1 MSLQEKIERVQNR
14 RRFGMRP
21 GLDRIEALL
30 AALDNPERGLACIH
44 VAGTNGKGSVA
55 AMAASVLQRAGLG
68 AIGLYT
74 SPHLVYFN
82 ERIRI
87 DGEPVGDAA
96 LERAL
101 DAALAAA
108 ERCAASSS
116 PGGDATFF
124 ELATAAAFFAFREAG
139 VRVAV
144 VEAGLGG
151 RLDATNVVVPVVS
164 VIVGIGLEHC
174 EWLGDTIAKI
184 AAEKAGIVKPGR
196 PVVVGAMPGEALAVI
211 ARRAAESGSPL
222 IQADAAISSRRAK
235 DGSVR
240 IAIEDGIRSL
250 TGIRFPLEAD
260 YQRGNLATAVAA
272 LEAFSQVSGIPI
284 EDDAFRAGLE
294 SVVWPCRYQTVREA
308 PRTIVDGA
316 HNPPAAEAFAS
327 SLAKRETAPLALVA
341 GFCADKDA
349 LAFLRIL
356 KPRFRVAFATETPN
370 ERTMPAA
377 EAAALMSQAGI
388 PVVAAESDWRDA
400 LAKATAWA
408 EENGGAVVVCGS
420 LFLAGAVANHFGALP
435 WRDGIK
441 AANEKLAN
449 C

>member
-1 MSLQEKIERVQNR
+1 MPLEDKIALVQGR

-30 AALDNPERGLACIH
+30 SALGNPERGLACIH

-55 AMAASVLQRAGLG
+55 AMAASVLQHAGLG
-68 AIGLYT
+68 DIGLYT

-87 DGEPVGDAA
+87 GGEPVANDA

-101 DAALAAA
+101 DAAIGAMR
-108 ERCAASSS
+108 RCADSGS
-116 PGGDATFF
+116 PEGDATFF

-139 VRVAV
+139 VRIAV

-151 RLDATNVVVPVVS
+151 RLDATNVLVPAVS
-164 VIVGIGLEHC
+164 VITNVGLEHC
-174 EWLGDTIAKI
+174 EWLGDTIGKI

-196 PVVVGAMPGEALAVI
+196 PVVAGAMPKEALAVI
-211 ARRAAESGSPL
+211 AAKATEAGSL
-222 IQADAAISSRRAK
+222 FLRADATITERKAK
-235 DGSVR
+235 DGSMR
-240 IAIEDGIRSL
+240 IALEDEFRSVS
-250 TGIRFPLEAD
+250 GIRFPLCGA
-260 YQRGNLATAVAA
+260 YQRENLATAAAA
-272 LEAFSQVSGIPI
+272 LEAFSQAAGIPI

-294 SVVWPCRYQTVREA
+294 SVKWPCRFQTVRET

-316 HNPPAAEAFAS
+316 HNPPAAEALAAT
-327 SLAKRETAPLALVA
+327 LAKRETAPLALVA

-356 KPRFRVAFATETPN
+356 KPRFRAAFATETPN
-370 ERTMPAA
+370 ERTMPA
-377 EAAALMSQAGI
+377 EDAAALMAQAGFTS
-388 PVVAAESDWRDA
+388 VSAAPDWRDA
-400 LAKATAWA
+400 LAKAAAWA

-420 LFLAGAVANHFGALP
+420 LFLAGAAADAFGALP
-435 WRDGIK
+435 WSGGAR
-441 AANEKLAN
+441 AANEKLK
-449 C
+449 